1 LLEQLER
8 RWVLNGAP
16 VAVGDAWYY
25 TDEETTLTVG
35 SSDTT
40 LLDNDWDPE
49 GDAITAS
56 LVDGPGHGTLTDFNS
71 DGTFEY
77 EPDTS
82 FVGLDAF
89 TYKVSDGTD
98 DSHVV
103 TVSIAVGTVFGP
115 RTNGEE
121 WELAVVRGER
131 AEQEIGWRAAWCC
144 RSG

>member
-1 LLEQLER
+1 VLRVEQLEL

-16 VAVGDAWYY
+16 VAITDPRYY
-25 TDEETTLTVG
+25 TDEDTTLIVG

-40 LLDNDWDPE
+40 LLDNGWDPE
-49 GDAITAS
+49 GDAITAA
-56 LVDGPGHGTLTDFNS
+56 LVEGPANGTLTDFNS

-103 TVSIAVGTVFGP
+103 TVSIAVGTVFGA
-115 RTNGEE
+115 RTKGEE
-121 WELAVVRGER
+121 WGVSGAALAAVL
-131 AEQEIGWRAAWCC
+131 AQHAM
-144 RSG
+144 